1 METMETRELNNVEYK
16 DLNNLYTLVRKM
28 AYKTIV
34 DLYESPSIWIDDLVQ
49 DGVLY
54 VVENPSTYANLKTFL
69 FSQAKKYY
77 QKKLGIINLD
87 ESIEYSYYSFLDT
100 FSITARDISRAII
113 SIKNRKHRVIIASL
127 ISHIR
132 KGHSLRRAIEILARN
147 DRFWSSELFSNIGNR
162 ASAIQNALNRAIYK
176 KRKKK

>member
-69 FSQAKKYY
+69 FSQAKKLYM
-77 QKKLGIINLD
+77 KKFDLVPFED
-87 ESIEYSYYSFLDT
+87 AIEYSYFSYIGS
-100 FSITARDISRAII
+100 FSITARDVSRAII
-113 SIKNRKHRVIIASL
+113 SIKNRKHRVIIAS
-127 ISHIR
+127 IIFYMR
-132 KGHSLRRAIEILARN
+132 KGHSLRKSIDLLSKN

-176 KRKKK
+176 KRKK

>member
-1 METMETRELNNVEYK
+1 
-16 DLNNLYTLVRKM
+16 M

-69 FSQAKKYY
+69 FSQAKKLYM
-77 QKKLGIINLD
+77 KKFDLVPLED
-87 ESIEYSYYSFLDT
+87 AIEYSYFSYIGS
-100 FSITARDISRAII
+100 FSITARDVSRAII

-176 KRKKK
+176 KRKKINN